1 VPEVKLRTAINIA
14 GVALSVLCLVFF
26 ARTVASHIGSMDLAP
41 VAMAKGIALGLLPY
55 MAAYA
60 MFAGAWL
67 CLLRLFGERPHSH
80 AAFGVFLTAQFG
92 KYLPGNVG
100 HHVGRPALA
109 SQHGMRTDAVVASM
123 ALEMLIVIALVV
135 LLSIPQLRAFQQ
147 QIDFMPLWPVI
158 AVLGAVLI
166 AAIFVLSWRNLRK
179 REPETAIGKADP
191 LWVIYAVLLS
201 AGGLVLTGG
210 SLLAV
215 DGFHAVD
222 FATAARVISLFCVAW
237 LSGFVTPGAPAG
249 LGVRE
254 LVIVQGL
261 SPVFGAPTATT
272 MALTF
277 RLLTT
282 LADLIAF
289 GIGLVLLRTKRGQP

>member
-1 VPEVKLRTAINIA
+1 MKLRTAINLA
-14 GVALSVLCLVFF
+14 GGALAVLCLGFF
-26 ARTVASHIGSMDLAP
+26 ARTFASHLGSMDLEPAQ
-41 VAMAKGIALGLLPY
+41 MAKGIAFGLAPY

-67 CLLRLFGERPHSH
+67 CLLRLFGERPK
-80 AAFGVFLTAQFG
+80 AATAFGVFWTAQFG

-109 SQHGMRTDAVVASM
+109 GQHGMRTDAVVASM

-135 LLSIPQLRAFQQ
+135 LFSIPQLRAFQQ

-158 AVLGAVLI
+158 AVLGLILI
-166 AAIFVLSWRNLRK
+166 AAVFFLWFRRVRRSRLEAR
-179 REPETAIGKADP
+179 IGRAS
-191 LWVIYAVLLS
+191 LIWAVYAVLLS
-201 AGGLVLTGG
+201 AAGLVLTGA
-210 SLLAV
+210 SLLATEKLGGI
-215 DGFHAVD
+215 DI
-222 FATAARVISLFCVAW
+222 ATAAKVISLFCVAW

-261 SPVFGAPTATT
+261 SPLFGAPTATS
-272 MALTF
+272 MALVF

-289 GIGLVLLRTKRGQP
+289 GIGLALLRKARA